1 MLEVENLCFSVEI
14 FHTFTFF
21 LSENQ
26 QEIVKGND
34 YQYKFKVV
42 EIFEKIVSF
51 FE

>member
-1 MLEVENLCFSVEI
+1 MKTGGRKNEKVEK
-14 FHTFTFF
+14 TF
-21 LSENQ
+21 SENQ